1 MRRSVVSAVTG
12 LLLGASFA
20 APALTASADNKP
32 QVTANAFVTHDN
44 KGPGHLDSVPAVL
57 VDPNDPKRVV
67 VADGDFSKGTC
78 AIHVSTDGG
87 ATFAVAKRSPM
98 PNLPGFEKCT
108 PDSASTSTPM
118 AWAPDGALL
127 VAMGANTQVAGVP
140 FVSDTPT
147 SLVVARSTDLGD
159 SWTYDI
165 VKDNRPTHD
174 PSEGAWQIHLVSDRA
189 HNRVYIGWQRRNVVI
204 PGEPDADLP
213 DGETRPVIAV
223 SNDGGKT
230 FGKPIDVTGF
240 SQSQLMA
247 AGAAGF
253 PARRGPSL
261 AVTPDGTLV
270 ALVDQASRPEDGPDA
285 YLSSDLRMIAHRTSD
300 QGKTW
305 QHTNVQPL
313 NDLTDYPEIAAG
325 PGSNGSGSVVVMVTE
340 DIADGTAG
348 QQQVREIYAR
358 HSLDGGKTWSG
369 RVRLTDDP
377 VSDDYANKFAP
388 NVSIA
393 PNGRIDVAWYDY
405 RNDNGSQLTDAYYT
419 YSKDGGATWARN
431 IRLSEHAS
439 DRHIGF
445 FAGYGGVRGP
455 IGIASGNEAAYVA
468 WEDTRHATAANAV
481 QDIEFSAVQHSPLP
495 ATGGFIAI
503 AIVAAVTGGLVTAA
517 AALLVAGMLMRRRQ
531 ASGAERLRV

>member
-1 MRRSVVSAVTG
+1 MRRSAVSAMTG
-12 LLLGASFA
+12 LLIGAGFA
-20 APALTASADNKP
+20 ATALTASADNYP
-32 QVTANAFVTHDN
+32 MVTANAFVTNNN
-44 KGPGHLDSVPAVL
+44 KGPGHLDSVPSVL

-67 VADGDFSKGTC
+67 VAEGDFSSGMCT
-78 AIHVSTDGG
+78 IHVSTDGG
-87 ATFAVAKRSPM
+87 ATFTPAKRSPM
-98 PNLPGFEKCT
+98 PALPGFEKCT

-127 VAMGANTQVAGVP
+127 VAMGVNTQQAEVP
-140 FVSDTPT
+140 FGSDTPT
-147 SLVVARSTDLGD
+147 SLVVARSTDLGNT
-159 SWTYDI
+159 WTYDV
-165 VKDNRPTHD
+165 VKDNRQTHD
-174 PSEGAWQIHLVSDRA
+174 PSEGAWQIHLVSDRT
-189 HNRVYIGWQRRNVVI
+189 HNHVYVGWQRRNVVI

-223 SNDGGKT
+223 SNDSGKT
-230 FGKPIDVTGF
+230 FGPPIDVTGI
-240 SQSQLMA
+240 SQDKLMA
-247 AGAAGF
+247 AGLPGF

-261 AVTPDGTLV
+261 AVTPDGTLI
-270 ALVDQASRPEDGPDA
+270 ALVDQASRPEDGPDS
-285 YLSSDLRMIAHRTSD
+285 YLSSDLRMIAHRTSN
-300 QGKTW
+300 QGATW
-305 QHTNVQPL
+305 QHSNVQPL

-325 PGSNGSGSVVVMVTE
+325 PGPNGSGSLVAMVTE
-340 DIADGTAG
+340 DIADGAAG

-358 HSLDGGKTWSG
+358 VSRDGGKSWSS

-377 VSDDYANKFAP
+377 VQQDFANKFAP

-431 IRLSEHAS
+431 IRLSEHSS

-455 IGIASGNEAAYVA
+455 IGIASSNEAAYVA

-481 QDIEFSAVQHSPLP
+481 QDIELSAVQHSPLP
-495 ATGGFIAI
+495 AAGGFTAVAI
-503 AIVAAVTGGLVTAA
+503 IAAVIGGLVA
-517 AALLVAGMLMRRRQ
+517 AALGLVLAAMWLRRRQ
-531 ASGAERLRV
+531 AAGVGRVRV